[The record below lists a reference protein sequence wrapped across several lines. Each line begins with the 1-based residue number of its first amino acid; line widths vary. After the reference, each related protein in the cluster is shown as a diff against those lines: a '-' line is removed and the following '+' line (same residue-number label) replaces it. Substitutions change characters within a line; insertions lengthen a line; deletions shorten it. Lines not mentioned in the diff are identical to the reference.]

1 MDARVAVLIPY
12 EHSACEW
19 SMQLTQASVAQQ
31 TERHLLN
38 LHFVKTSPAYIYGT
52 LFDIRLGFADAW

>member
-31 TERHLLN
+31 TERH
-38 LHFVKTSPAYIYGT
+38 HF
-52 LFDIRLGFADAW
+52 